1 MGGEGA
7 PEPGSL
13 PRIRNLKGYFLLK
26 KSVSTSRGYISHEM
40 ASSRKQG
47 EQKLTT
53 RTSLSQAADS
63 VETSEIFIA
72 GLEPQAADVKSWF

>member
-1 MGGEGA
+1 MCQ
-7 PEPGSL
+7 L
-13 PRIRNLKGYFLLK
+13 PRVTFHMKWQAQE
-26 KSVSTSRGYISHEM
+26 SRG
-40 ASSRKQG
+40 KQR
-47 EQKLTT
+47 LTT